1 MESLVLDLLDYAQ
14 IKAGKFR
21 MNLSQ
26 FDIRNTVTEVMS
38 ILQQKAD
45 SKVISLEH
53 DFSGL
58 TENEIYHDEQRITQ
72 ILINL

>member
-1 MESLVLDLLDYAQ
+1 
-14 IKAGKFR
+14 

-45 SKVISLEH
+45 SKDISLEH

-58 TENEIYHDEQRITQ
+58 TEYEIYHDEQRITQ